1 MPSDFTIVTRGLH
14 EGAAELT
21 AIKEMQRLG
30 DYPRPTQLVARR
42 LSDHEAQAARSAGR
56 LEPLFRIIETEFE
69 AGLFQDIEAALASPG
84 EPVDKNMGNYIIH
97 RDFTTSDAVNRF
109 LSGDG
114 RAFFVQRGAAVF
126 ELALRPGG

>member
-14 EGAAELT
+14 EGTAELA

-30 DYPRPTQLVARR
+30 YYPRPTQLVARR
-42 LSDHEAQAARSAGR
+42 LSDDEAQAAQSVGR
-56 LEPLFRIIETEFE
+56 LEPLFRITETEFE

-97 RDFTTSDAVNRF
+97 RDYTTSDAVNRF
-109 LSGDG
+109 LNREG
-114 RAFFVQRGAAVF
+114 RVFFVRRGAAVF